1 MKQVLSWS
9 ALDSLILP
17 RLLEIVVSGF
27 VSKERPAL
35 ELQIL
40 AELIQFKIPSLY
52 ENHENH
58 LALYNLDLSPSS
70 VR

>member
-1 MKQVLSWS
+1 MLSWS

-52 ENHENH
+52 ENHENNV
-58 LALYNLDLSPSS
+58 ALYNLDLSPSS